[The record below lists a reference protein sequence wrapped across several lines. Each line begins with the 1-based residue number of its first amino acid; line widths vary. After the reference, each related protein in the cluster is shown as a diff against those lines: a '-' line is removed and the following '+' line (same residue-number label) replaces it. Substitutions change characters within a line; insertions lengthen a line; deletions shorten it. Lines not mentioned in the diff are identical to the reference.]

1 LELSDFEESQ
11 DLVLFPLLDGISR
24 KRKLKRKE
32 EEEQSNSE
40 TSKGSIHI
48 R

>member
-32 EEEQSNSE
+32 EEGRGRKRKNSL
-40 TSKGSIHI
+40 TP
-48 R
+48 RR